1 MPFLSSIITWSLK
14 KRLHQIDLFLKYPI
28 DVQRD
33 VFHSLVS
40 RAKDTEWGK
49 THGYSDQMTIKEFQ
63 ERVPISSYEDIF
75 PYIDRV
81 MKGEQNV
88 LWPAKIDW
96 FSKSSGTTNA
106 RSKFIPVSQE
116 SLDECHYKVGKD
128 MMSIYINNFDHVNL
142 FRGKTLSIGGSITQN
157 PFRDHS
163 YTGDVSAII
172 MKNLP
177 TWAEIKRA
185 PKIKTALIDDWDVK
199 LAHMLKETPN
209 ENITS
214 FSGVPTWTLVLI
226 QKIVEQE
233 GADNILDIWPNLEL
247 VAHGGVAFDPY
258 RELFK
263 ELIPNPKLNYQEV
276 YNASEGF
283 FGIQDQPDIH
293 ELLLMLDYGMFY
305 EFIPMEE
312 FGKEHPKTLT
322 LEEVELDKNY
332 ALVISTNAGLWRYV
346 IGDTIKFTSLSPFRI
361 KITGRTKHFINAFG
375 EEVIIENADQGILAA
390 SEATGAKVSNYTAAP
405 RYLEEGKKGGH
416 EWIVE
421 FEQEPNELE
430 RFIQILDDTI
440 RQINSDY
447 DAKRQHDIAL
457 TRLVLHHAPKGTFYK
472 WMESRGKLGGQNKVP
487 RLSNDREYL
496 DSVLSLM
503 ES

>member
-14 KRLHQIDLFLKYPI
+14 KRLHQIELFLKYPI
-28 DVQRD
+28 DVQGD
-33 VFHSLVS
+33 VFTSLVS
-40 RAKDTEWGK
+40 RAQSTEWGK
-49 THGYSDQMTIKEFQ
+49 KYGYSDQMTIKEYQ
-63 ERVPISSYEDIF
+63 ERVPISTYEDMF
-75 PYIDRV
+75 PFINRI
-81 MKGEQNV
+81 MKGEQNI
-88 LWPAKIDW
+88 LWPTKIDW

-116 SLDECHYKVGKD
+116 ALDECHYKVGKD
-128 MMSIYINNFDHVNL
+128 MMSIYINNFNHYNL
-142 FRGKTLSIGGSITQN
+142 FKGKTLSIGGSLDKN
-157 PFRDHS
+157 PYRPDS
-163 YTGDVSAII
+163 VTGDVSAIV

-177 TWAEIKRA
+177 VWAEFKRA
-185 PKIKTALIDDWDVK
+185 PKIKTALIENWDLK
-199 LAHMLKETPN
+199 LAQMLKETPH

-233 GADNILDIWPNLEL
+233 GVDNILDIWPNLEL

-263 ELIPNPKLNYQEV
+263 ELIPNPNLNYQEV

-283 FGIQDQPDIH
+283 FGLQDQPNVH

-312 FGKEHPKTLT
+312 FGKEFPKVLT
-322 LEEVELDKNY
+322 LEEVELGKNY
-332 ALVISTNAGLWRYV
+332 AIVLSTNAGLWRYL
-346 IGDTIKFTSLSPFRI
+346 IGDTIKFTSLNPFRI
-361 KITGRTKHFINAFG
+361 RVTGRTKHFINAFG
-375 EEVIIENADQGILAA
+375 EEMIIENADRGILAA
-390 SEATGAKVSNYTAAP
+390 CEATGAKVSNYTAAP
-405 RYLEEGKKGGH
+405 KYIQEGKQGGH

-421 FEQEPNELE
+421 FEREPSDKDK
-430 RFIQILDDTI
+430 FIQILDDTI
-440 RQINSDY
+440 RSINSDY

-457 TRLVLHHAPKGTFYK
+457 KRLELHLAPKGTFYK
-472 WMESRGKLGGQNKVP
+472 WMQSRGKLGGQHKVP

-496 DSVLSLM
+496 
-503 ES
+503 ESILKII